1 MLFKKENKLMIIMQK
16 HKLFSGIVL
25 VAIVGIL
32 IAFGKSGQHD
42 VASEHVSATKT
53 VSLLSLSSI
62 HQNQVVATAS
72 GEVESLEQVTLSSE
86 MFGTVSQV
94 YVGIGDKVKAGQ
106 LLVQFKANDKA
117 AQYTQSQADY
127 ENTLAAKNS
136 LLAQID
142 AAYANHEKLKIN
154 AASSITSA
162 ESVLRTAENNLQQVV
177 NTGSNAIV
185 DDVYADTVQTLHS
198 VQDTFVDMLVVADN
212 ILGVDNRFANDVYE
226 NILGILNSGA
236 FSTAK
241 QNYYIAKSAK
251 ELFQTKMMEVTV
263 LSSQATIDAVA
274 VSAKQTLSTYATLFS
289 SLTTLLDNTPPVGDL
304 SQTILTTLISSVNT
318 GRTEIT
324 TQQTALANAT
334 QAIVTAKKSFATQ
347 QIAYDKAVQ
356 DLADTKA
363 KAIADIAASEAGL
376 KQIEATLASQDAS
389 IKRARGAIAGVS
401 AELAK
406 ASVRSPIPGVV
417 ANIAVK
423 QGELVS
429 NAAIVAD
436 VVNTT
441 GLQVTTYVPAEA
453 LSALS
458 VGGIVLVEEKPVGH
472 IVRIAPSINN
482 TTKKVEVIISIDET
496 EGTSFVVGQF
506 VNLQMLASQE
516 DTDVSVLLVPLSA
529 VKVTAESHSVYVVV
543 DGHIVVVPIQT
554 GQLIGDKI
562 EIISDLSEYNAIV
575 SSVRGIE
582 EGDVVSIIE

>member
-1 MLFKKENKLMIIMQK
+1 MLFKKE
-16 HKLFSGIVL
+16 HKLYVMIQTHKLLSGIVL
-25 VAIVGIL
+25 LGVVGITSMFL
-32 IAFGKSGQHD
+32 FRGSDPTPDTIAT
-42 VASEHVSATKT
+42 TKQ
-53 VSLLSLSSI
+53 VSLLSVSSI
-62 HQNQVVATAS
+62 QQNQVVAVAS
-72 GEVESLEQVTLSSE
+72 GEVESLQQVTLSSE
-86 MFGTVSQV
+86 MFGTVSKV
-94 YVGIGDKVKAGQ
+94 YVGIGDTVKAGQ

-117 AQYTQSQADY
+117 AQYTQTQADY

-142 AAYANHEKLKIN
+142 AAYANHDKLKIN

-162 ESVLRTAENNLQQVV
+162 ESALRSADNNLQQVV
-177 NTGSNAIV
+177 HTGSNAIV
-185 DDVYADTVQTLHS
+185 DDAYADTVQTLDS
-198 VQDTFVDMLVVADN
+198 VQNTFVDMLVVADN
-212 ILGVDNRFANDVYE
+212 ILGVDNRFANDTFE
-226 NILGILNSGA
+226 EILGILNSGSLA
-236 FSTAK
+236 NAT
-241 QNYYIAKSAK
+241 QNYLIAKNAK
-251 ELFQTKMMEVTV
+251 ETFQTQMNGVTAA
-263 LSSQATIDAVA
+263 SSQATIDAVA
-274 VSAKQTLSTYATLFS
+274 VSAKETASTYATLFA

-304 SQTILTTLISSVNT
+304 SQTMLTTLITSVNA
-318 GRTEIT
+318 GRSEIT
-324 TQQTALANAT
+324 TQQTALTNAI
-334 QAIVTAKKSFATQ
+334 QAIATAKKSFATQ

-363 KAIADIAASEAGL
+363 KAVADIAASEAGL
-376 KQIEATLASQDAS
+376 KQLEATLASQDAS

-406 ASVRSPIPGVV
+406 ASVRSPISGVV

-429 NAAIVAD
+429 NGAIVAD

-441 GLQVTTYVPAEA
+441 GLQVTAYVPADA

-458 VGGIVLVEEKPVGH
+458 VGGTVLVEEKPVGH

-496 EGTSFVVGQF
+496 DGNSFVVGQF
-506 VNLQMLASQE
+506 VNLQMLSSQE
-516 DTDVSVLLVPLSA
+516 DIDASVLLVPLSA

-543 DGHIVVVPIQT
+543 DGHSVVVPIQT

-562 EIISDLSEYNAIV
+562 EIISDLSGYDAIV

-582 EGDVVSIIE
+582 EGDAVSIIE